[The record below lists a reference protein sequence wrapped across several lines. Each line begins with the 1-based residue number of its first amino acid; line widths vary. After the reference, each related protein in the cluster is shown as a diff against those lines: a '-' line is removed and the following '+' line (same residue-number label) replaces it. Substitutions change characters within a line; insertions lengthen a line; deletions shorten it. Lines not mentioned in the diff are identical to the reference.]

1 MYFTYNGKTSE
12 EMGIKLTLF
21 APPER
26 AEESAD
32 SIAVPG
38 RSAPIIKR
46 KGQYNMSSSE
56 LAFVLF
62 DRTMY
67 RKIMEWLSGSGQL
80 IFSDEPDK
88 EYTVFMTG
96 KISSQRIGADGV
108 MEIHTNVDFM
118 PFAYALE
125 PTTTEISK
133 NYTLIRNP
141 GTIYSEPVITFKS
154 PASAEPVLM
163 GDVDMDGKITAAD
176 AALVME
182 EVGRLAG
189 GMEGTFTERQK
200 AAADMDGD
208 GKLTAA
214 DAAAILSLYAQQS
227 AATSGA
233 VSEQIIID
241 VNGAKLI
248 VGLPASA
255 VGNDYTITIDS
266 AEKLIYYTNGDGK
279 RVNIMQYSYG
289 DLPLLH
295 TGDNYAKFSGNAAD
309 VIIAVNER
317 WL

>member
-1 MYFTYNGKTSE
+1 MSFIFNGISSDSLGLIVTNPVFRPSWME
-12 EMGIKLTLF
+12 EHNEL
-21 APPER
+21 
-26 AEESAD
+26 
-32 SIAVPG
+32 SIPG
-38 RSAPIIKR
+38 RSRKLNIATGIYRDEELTVQTAITDVTKIKDIYSVIRGGGNLILSSAPDECLHAAVKSLIPEGVALK
-46 KGQYNMSSSE
+46 M
-56 LAFVLF
+56 AVLPITF
-62 DRTMY
+62 
-67 RKIMEWLSGSGQL
+67 L
-80 IFSDEPDK
+80 IE
-88 EYTVFMTG
+88 
-96 KISSQRIGADGV
+96 
-108 MEIHTNVDFM
+108 

-125 PTTTEISK
+125 PTTAEIKKS
-133 NYTLIRNP
+133 YTLIRNP

-189 GMEGTFTERQK
+189 GMEGNFTERQK

-309 VIIAVNER
+309 VMITANER